1 MSCDCRKRPNLT
13 PQVDFILIVVMLLGL
28 KFLGTR
34 LMVAMIALY
43 LVHYGIVFF
52 ADRRNR

>member
-1 MSCDCRKRPNLT
+1 MSRDCRKRPNLT